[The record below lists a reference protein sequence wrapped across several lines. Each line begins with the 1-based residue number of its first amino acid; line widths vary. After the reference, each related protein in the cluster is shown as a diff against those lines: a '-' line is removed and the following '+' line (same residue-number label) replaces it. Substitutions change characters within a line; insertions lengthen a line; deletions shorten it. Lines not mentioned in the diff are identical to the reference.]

1 MRRTIAD
8 SVYSIQFVVMA
19 LITTFATTPLTSAL
33 YPPWYQRKIEAWK
46 RGDID
51 WETGKPIR
59 NGRDSGADDDIQL
72 HKLGPTEIGSLLIYL
87 RLDNM

>member
-1 MRRTIAD
+1 
-8 SVYSIQFVVMA
+8 MA

-33 YPPWYQRKIEAWK
+33 YPPWYQRKLEAWK

-51 WETGKPIR
+51 WDTGASVR
-59 NGRDSGADDDIQL
+59 NGKGESREDISLQ
-72 HKLGPTEIGSLLIYL
+72 KMGSTRVGNMLIYL

>member
-1 MRRTIAD
+1 
-8 SVYSIQFVVMA
+8 MA

-33 YPPWYQRKIEAWK
+33 YPPWYQRKLEAWK

-51 WETGKPIR
+51 WDTGAAMRHGDGGGSSSDNISLQKR
-59 NGRDSGADDDIQL
+59 GSSR
-72 HKLGPTEIGSLLIYL
+72 IGSLLIYL

>member
-1 MRRTIAD
+1 
-8 SVYSIQFVVMA
+8 MA

-33 YPPWYQRKIEAWK
+33 YPPWYQRKLEAWK

-51 WETGKPIR
+51 WDTGAAMR
-59 NGRDSGADDDIQL
+59 NGEGGSSDNISLQKRGATRV
-72 HKLGPTEIGSLLIYL
+72 GNLLIYL

>member
-1 MRRTIAD
+1 
-8 SVYSIQFVVMA
+8 MA

-33 YPPWYQRKIEAWK
+33 YPLWYQRKLEAWK

-51 WETGKPIR
+51 W
-59 NGRDSGADDDIQL
+59 DSGAPVRNRDG
-72 HKLGPTEIGSLLIYL
+72 GPSDNISLQKIGSTRIGSMLIYL